1 MPGENTGGC
10 LGEASFKGVTW
21 AQFIFAINVLRG
33 CWLFLCDVVILGIIT
48 LEQQILCLCP
58 TAGWE
63 HKEPCW
69 RGALL
74 LAEGEG

>member
-1 MPGENTGGC
+1 MPGENTRGC
-10 LGEASFKGVTW
+10 SGAASFGSVTW
-21 AQFIFAINVLRG
+21 AQFIFAINIPQE
-33 CWLFLCDVVILGIIT
+33 CWLFLCDVVILGIIA
-48 LEQQILCLCP
+48 LEEQILCLCP

-63 HKEPCW
+63 HEELCW